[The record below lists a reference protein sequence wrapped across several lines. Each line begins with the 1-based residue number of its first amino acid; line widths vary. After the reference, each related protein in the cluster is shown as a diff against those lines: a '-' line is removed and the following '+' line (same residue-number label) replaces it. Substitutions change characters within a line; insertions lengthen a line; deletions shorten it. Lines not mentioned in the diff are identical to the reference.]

1 MRRLVSIVLPSLVA
15 VLAGCGG
22 SGNGTPGTNPSPSY
36 PAMTGNWA
44 LTVTSQATK
53 QNYQMGGYITNTNG
67 AVSGTLHLLNSGCFT
82 PTQDI
87 PITGTVSTAGAVSA
101 TSSAVS
107 SQVVTISGT
116 VASGVLSSGTYS
128 IKGGCGNGDSG
139 TVTGFIAP
147 SYSNTYS
154 GTFLSVSKVSID
166 TTITTTQSGPDSD
179 GLYHVSGTATFS
191 GSPCFVSGTI
201 TGSDIAGAYM
211 AVTITAN
218 DGSSVVFG
226 GYITDSTGKT
236 ISGDYQ
242 VTGGK
247 CSGDYG
253 TGSLSHS

>member
-1 MRRLVSIVLPSLVA
+1 MRKLVSIALASLAVVLS
-15 VLAGCGG
+15 GCGG
-22 SGNGTPGTNPSPSY
+22 SGGGTTATNPPPSY
-36 PAMTGNWA
+36 PTITGNWA
-44 LTVTSQATK
+44 LTATSQVTK
-53 QNYQMGGYITNTNG
+53 LNYQMGAYITNTNG
-67 AVSGTLHLLNSGCFT
+67 SVSGTLHLLNSGCFT
-82 PTQDI
+82 PTEDI
-87 PITGTVSTAGAVSA
+87 PISGTISSAGTVSA

-107 SQVVTISGT
+107 SQVVAISGT
-116 VASGVLSSGTYS
+116 VASGTLSVGKYS
-128 IKGGCGNGDSG
+128 ITGGCGNGDNG

-154 GTFLSVSKVSID
+154 GTFLSVSKISIS
-166 TTITTTQSGPDSD
+166 TTITTSQSGPDAD
-179 GLYHVSGTATFS
+179 GLYHLSGTATFS

-201 TGSDIAGAYM
+201 TDSMVTGAYM

-226 GYITDSTGKT
+226 GYITDSTGET

-253 TGSLSHS
+253 TGSVSHS

>member
-1 MRRLVSIVLPSLVA
+1 MRGFASILLTSFA
-15 VLAGCGG
+15 VVFSGCGG
-22 SGNGTPGTNPSPSY
+22 SGSGTMATNSPPSY
-36 PAMTGNWA
+36 PTITGNWA
-44 LTVTSQATK
+44 LTASSQVTK
-53 QNYQMGGYITNTNG
+53 LNYQMGGYITNTNG
-67 AVSGTLHLLNSGCFT
+67 DVSGTLHLLNSGCFT
-82 PTQDI
+82 PMQDI

-116 VASGVLSSGTYS
+116 VASGALSSGTYS

-147 SYSNTYS
+147 PYSNTYS
-154 GTFLSVSKVSID
+154 GTLLSVSKISIS
-166 TTITTTQSGPDSD
+166 TTITTSQSGPDTD

-191 GSPCFVSGTI
+191 GSPCFASGTI

-253 TGSLSHS
+253 TGSVSHS

>member
-1 MRRLVSIVLPSLVA
+1 MRGFTSILLTSLAVVLS
-15 VLAGCGG
+15 GCGG
-22 SGNGTPGTNPSPSY
+22 SGSGTPATNPPPSY
-36 PAMTGNWA
+36 PTITGNWA
-44 LTVTSQATK
+44 LTATSLVTK
-53 QNYQMGGYITNTNG
+53 LNYQMGGYITNTG
-67 AVSGTLHLLNSGCFT
+67 GSVSGTLHLLDSGCFT
-82 PTQDI
+82 PTEDI
-87 PITGTVSTAGAVSA
+87 PITGTESTTGAVSA

-107 SQVVTISGT
+107 SQVVAISGT
-116 VASGVLSSGTYS
+116 VASDTLSTGKYS
-128 IKGGCGNGDSG
+128 ITGGCGNGDNG

-154 GTFLSVSKVSID
+154 GTFLSVSKISIS
-166 TTITTTQSGPDSD
+166 TAITTLQSGPDSD

-191 GSPCFVSGTI
+191 GSPCFASGTI
-201 TGSDIAGAYM
+201 ANSVVTGAYM

-253 TGSLSHS
+253 TGSVSHS